1 MARMA
6 GRFGRVY
13 LGVTTGAAASP
24 LLNVASWSLSAATD
38 KIDVTAMGDTG
49 KVNVAGLPDYTGDV
63 GGFMDDTTA
72 TTYQAAVDGLDRAFY
87 LYPSLNVPTNYFFG
101 RIFVDAS
108 FNSTVGGAVEMTGS
122 WAASTAI
129 GHLP

>member
-1 MARMA
+1 MA

-13 LGVTTGAAASP
+13 LGVTTAAAASP
-24 LLNVASWSLSAATD
+24 LLNVASWTMSAATD

-49 KVNVAGLPDYTGDV
+49 KVNVAGLPDYTGDF
-63 GGFMDDTTA
+63 GGFMDDTVA

-87 LYPSLNVPTNYFFG
+87 LYPNLNVATNYFFG
-101 RIFVDAS
+101 RVFVDAS
-108 FNSTVGGAVEMTGS
+108 FNSTVGGAVEMTSS